1 MGVNRRD
8 RRRQG
13 EYAENCKLSPLTGSL
28 VSTPH
33 LRGHRSRQ
41 GPDAKHSAYL
51 GGAWGEEWTWRR
63 HWREDRSKTE
73 NWNRPLRGILDLDA
87 RMRRRRFEGEEND
100 LRGKVKG
107 PISNRELRPIGG
119 DDTDGASEVY
129 RDSTAT
135 RDDEGGS
142 SHVANNHVEEFTI

>member
-1 MGVNRRD
+1 
-8 RRRQG
+8 
-13 EYAENCKLSPLTGSL
+13 
-28 VSTPH
+28 
-33 LRGHRSRQ
+33 
-41 GPDAKHSAYL
+41 
-51 GGAWGEEWTWRR
+51 
-63 HWREDRSKTE
+63 
-73 NWNRPLRGILDLDA
+73 
-87 RMRRRRFEGEEND
+87 MRRRRFEGEEND

-142 SHVANNHVEEFTI
+142 SCVVNIDVEEFTI